1 MNFSISQATYDEVE
15 DLVNKALTAS
25 SKAAAK
31 KYIDRLDAIWHFG
44 DYFGYI
50 NSVFS
55 DLLASVSRASGSV
68 ADKERLCYFAKQDLY
83 KLEGQMEKKDGAC

>member
-44 DYFGYI
+44 AYFG
-50 NSVFS
+50 
-55 DLLASVSRASGSV
+55 
-68 ADKERLCYFAKQDLY
+68 
-83 KLEGQMEKKDGAC
+83 